1 MTRLLAII
9 FSSLTIILI
18 IFGCFYI
25 GLFDS
30 NKLFVKVPGECTAP
44 DFDVIFGKEKIA
56 SQIPDSLKKY
66 DFNYSSLWVTNRKDF
81 FEVREGEYED
91 YFIFTFNFCGKKRE
105 SDSGAW
111 NPLVKSDNWQKI
123 DTLLLLSYILL
134 IITSFILSIRYIQQ
148 LAKTKKPNGLKQ

>member
-1 MTRLLAII
+1 MTRLLAIT
-9 FSSLTIILI
+9 FSTLTIILI

-44 DFDVIFGKEKIA
+44 DFDVIFGKDKII
-56 SQIPDSLKKY
+56 SQMPDSLKNY
-66 DFNYSSLWVTNRKDF
+66 NFDFNSMWVTNRADF

-91 YFIFTFNFCGKKRE
+91 YFTLAFQFCGKKRE

-111 NPLVKSDNWQKI
+111 NPLVKSDNWHRI
-123 DTLLLLSYILL
+123 DTLILLGYILL
-134 IITSFILSIRYIQQ
+134 IITSIALSIKHIKQ
-148 LAKTKKPNGLKQ
+148 LLKTRKS